1 MKVLI
6 LEDDLLMADLLETV
20 VSGLY
25 PGLTVQV
32 FDQVENAKAA
42 WIAGPADLVITDWNL
57 PDGSGRILLQAVR
70 NTSKTVP
77 VVVVTG
83 RSDRS
88 SILAAAKLGI
98 SSYIVK
104 PFSLELV
111 HERLA
116 QLVAPFSQEE
126 KGLPD
131 LSDRLQAAVGSSSQ
145 LPGMSDAGAVL
156 KLLERQNEL
165 APAELAERW
174 KQEPAIVAKLLGVAN
189 GSSLRRSG
197 QSVLNLKD
205 AITKIGVPM
214 ALNQALAL
222 SLDVAGGLPDQRL
235 KDLAREY
242 QGWAEKVAIEAQRL
256 AILMGGSGELHYTAG
271 LLSRVGE
278 LVTLR
283 VIQQHLDAGS
293 ETSDDEIGRTITEW
307 AQKLGN
313 CMKIQWHL
321 PLELRGLIGAIYL
334 RRRDSVTPD
343 HLIMGAA
350 AMLING
356 MDENEEYRRL
366 IRLLGL
372 ADQNEE

>member
-88 SILAAAKLGI
+88 SILAAANLGI

-242 QGWAEKVAIEAQRL
+242 QGRAEKVAIEAQRL